1 MNQIL
6 ESLFE
11 EAASLAEPYAA
22 ELVANEA
29 KKLSGDLN
37 TQLGAQAHS
46 VTLAGVGLVLKFLE
60 AFSEGLVTQHVV
72 AAAVPAVVAQVG
84 AKVATPAAPG
94 GAPSADHPFG
104 GAGDGSR
111 NVGNAT
117 FEGSKKS

>member
-1 MNQIL
+1 MNAIL
-6 ESLFE
+6 ESLLE
-11 EAASLAEPYAA
+11 EAAALAEPYAV
-22 ELVANEA
+22 ELAANEA

-37 TQLGAQAHS
+37 TTLGAQAHS

-84 AKVATPAAPG
+84 AKVATGPG
-94 GAPSADHPFG
+94 GAPVGDHPFG

-117 FEGSKKS
+117 FEGAKK